1 MIVARPNTAKEPDL
15 LAGREFEALRYVAMD
30 GQELATIP
38 APAAGW
44 THDAL
49 ERVRPD
55 IHEGETWDAFL
66 GPQWVG
72 SSEL

>member
-15 LAGREFEALRYVAMD
+15 LTGHESEALRYVAMD

-38 APAAGW
+38 APASGW

-49 ERVRPD
+49 ERVRPA
-55 IHEGETWDAFL
+55 IPEGEAWDAFL
-66 GPQWVG
+66 GTQWVG
-72 SSEL
+72 RSEL

>member
-1 MIVARPNTAKEPDL
+1 
-15 LAGREFEALRYVAMD
+15 LRYVAMD

-38 APAAGW
+38 APASGW

-49 ERVRPD
+49 ERVRPA
-55 IHEGETWDAFL
+55 IPEGEAWDAFL
-66 GPQWVG
+66 GTQWVG